1 MLKTDLLRV
10 VEAAYR
16 VESTDEVW
24 LTELMESSRQFMDAG
39 FGVFGAIF
47 DKPPDGAVRF
57 ESSATIG
64 PDWLSRAIQ
73 EVNGAMAPGTAA
85 QLYDR
90 SPCNTMSELL
100 GPEFVPSLETVAQGF
115 GVADAMGF
123 IARDSGRL
131 GCIFI
136 ALLPKQAR
144 VGARFRSAWN
154 RMAGHIA
161 ASLRIRRS
169 IQARGDMASLSG
181 SAAEEAV
188 LSADGKVEHAMGEA
202 QHVEARGQL
211 IDAVRSMALA
221 RGQLRHDDPPRALQL
236 WQPMVNARWTLVDR
250 FEHDGRRYI
259 LARENEPQARGPEA
273 LTTRERQVAGLAA
286 IGHSSKLIAY
296 ELGIADSTARVLLA
310 RAMRKLGA
318 HRREELPRLLGT

>member
-1 MLKTDLLRV
+1 MAKTDLLRV

-57 ESSATIG
+57 QSSASIG

-73 EVNGAMAPGTAA
+73 EVNGAMAPATAA

-90 SPCNTMSELL
+90 LPCSTMSQLL
-100 GPEFVPSLETVAQGF
+100 GPEFSPSLETVAQGF

-123 IARDSGRL
+123 IARDTSRL

-136 ALLPKQAR
+136 ALLPKQAS
-144 VGARFRSAWN
+144 VGVRFRSTWN
-154 RMAGHIA
+154 RIAGHIA

-169 IQARGDMASLSG
+169 MHSSSQMASA
-181 SAAEEAV
+181 SASTAEEAV
-188 LSADGKVEHAMGEA
+188 LSADGKVEHASAQA
-202 QHVEARGQL
+202 QHIEARQQL
-211 IDAVRSMALA
+211 TDAVRSMTLA

-250 FEHDGRRYI
+250 FEHDGRRYV
-259 LARENEPQARGPEA
+259 LARENEPQARGPQA
-273 LTTRERQVAGLAA
+273 LTTRERQVARLAA

-310 RAMRKLGA
+310 RSMRKLGA
-318 HRREELPRLLGT
+318 HSRADLARLLGT